1 MTKIVVD
8 IPTKYDKMIGH
19 LKAEKETNSKSVVIT
34 HIVKIFFDKNIEYE

>member
-19 LKAEKETNSKSVVIT
+19 IKAEKEYTSKSIVIT
-34 HIVKIFFDKNIEYE
+34 RIVETFFKKEMELD